1 MGARSRIH
9 WLTTFRL
16 ISLPWV
22 MLHARSGAPSI
33 DNNCDLA
40 SCLQDL
46 AQRRRGNESSLCL
59 RVSAR
64 DNFTDPTSDLSRAL
78 TIGKMGAR
86 SIETRRHGGHRV
98 KIEDL
103 LCATP
108 NLCVSNFFSAARK
121 CPSTH
126 GRSPRR
132 QLAGRTAALEICLDR
147 LWSATIGERAI
158 RVGLLHRC
166 RDAPRNHGMD
176 RSRRPAVFPMDDQ
189 SRRPRSSQPFA
200 E

>member
-1 MGARSRIH
+1 MIH
-9 WLTTFRL
+9 WLTTVRL
-16 ISLPWV
+16 TSLPLV
-22 MLHARSGAPSI
+22 MMHARSGAWSI

-46 AQRRRGNESSLCL
+46 AQRRGDAEVMSLLC
-59 RVSAR
+59 VSAR
-64 DNFTDPTSDLSRAL
+64 DIFTDAMSGWSRASA
-78 TIGKMGAR
+78 IGKMGAR

-103 LCATP
+103 LCASP

-132 QLAGRTAALEICLDR
+132 QLAGRAAAPEICLDK
-147 LWSATIGERAI
+147 LWSATIGERAT
-158 RVGLLHRC
+158 RVGLLHDC
-166 RDAPRNHGMD
+166 RDAPRN
-176 RSRRPAVFPMDDQ
+176 
-189 SRRPRSSQPFA
+189 
-200 E
+200 